1 MRKET
6 LVNMAKLHGI
16 LNPEI
21 FTISQLTTKIETISN
36 ALDIGTRFVHWVSVS
51 QTKKLGPIPASYAS
65 IDHYCSDNCA
75 LKGNGCMAQTGRVR
89 IHEQRVTNGGKC
101 RTLMEAMRSVA
112 RKAKVVRHRV
122 SGDVFNP
129 DGLNDVA
136 GTVEECK
143 IIEAYGLTNIGFT
156 HSWEYAEVEPLKPWF
171 RASCDSYDQ
180 VEMAVALGWGTE
192 LTVVKFNDDVVN
204 KIAKI
209 GERLG
214 MELEAVGCP
223 AQKTS
228 NKVDCNMCTLCKIT
242 DAQTGS
248 QKTKKYVV
256 VFYTHGNT
264 KAANAA
270 LEKLQ
275 Y

>member
-16 LNPEI
+16 LNPSN

-36 ALDIGTRFVHWVSVS
+36 ALNIGTRFVHWISVS
-51 QTKKLGPIPASYAS
+51 QIKKLGPIPTSYAA
-65 IDHYCSDNCA
+65 IDRYCSDNCA
-75 LKGNGCMAQTGRVR
+75 LKDNGCFAQTGRVR
-89 IHEQRVTNGGKC
+89 MTEQRVSKGTSK
-101 RTLMEAMRSVA
+101 RTLMEAMRNVTRYARVA
-112 RKAKVVRHRV
+112 RHRV

-129 DGLNDVA
+129 NGLNDVA
-136 GTVEECK
+136 ATVEECK
-143 IIEAYGLTNIGFT
+143 IIEAYGLTNIGYT
-156 HSWEYAEVEPLKPWF
+156 HSWEYAEVEPLKQWF

-209 GERLG
+209 GKRLG

-228 NKVDCNMCTLCKIT
+228 NKIDCNMCTLCKIT